1 MKGLPV
7 AYPHIVRCLQVGN
20 FGAVEVVT
28 GISPMGDDLEV
39 LPPPTSLAGSLDYL
53 HTLGSKACRWKTTTS
68 LDFTVSRVITYAITD
83 VLRIA
88 TRILLANIM
97 FPVNNDEYPPR
108 PQVYRLGGSSIVGE
122 HSDGENEV
130 VGQSV
135 DGLNNCVFL
144 QYASLCICDI
154 SVPLKFWY
162 KYPYKRLLIR
172 C

>member
-1 MKGLPV
+1 
-7 AYPHIVRCLQVGN
+7 
-20 FGAVEVVT
+20 
-28 GISPMGDDLEV
+28 
-39 LPPPTSLAGSLDYL
+39 
-53 HTLGSKACRWKTTTS
+53 
-68 LDFTVSRVITYAITD
+68 
-83 VLRIA
+83 
-88 TRILLANIM
+88 M

-162 KYPYKRLLIR
+162 NIHTNASSSDVNMTSAYILLQR
-172 C
+172 KE